1 MPVITTYGIFLPNG
15 RFLPNDSDG
24 HAKNASRFCEHYPEF
39 NQLKNNAKDLN
50 PDEFLI
56 TAGCGIVAGYNGDR
70 CFKIAADND
79 NPVIKNLAQ
88 EYQNSGFKIWPYWK
102 INNSYKKSLDTVIE
116 NMPEMKIVARN
127 EVFVV
132 MNLSGKVGFLIE
144 GKFYSNSGRGH
155 EANARDII
163 HEKGWDSE
171 WNSGNA
177 QDFLV
182 LHKRAIQIGSG
193 IFSKKIIASREFY
206 NESKIERVAKMYKIS
221 DYSHDL
227 IR

>member
-1 MPVITTYGIFLPNG
+1 MPIITYGIFLPNG
-15 RFLPNDSDG
+15 RFLPNDADG
-24 HAKNASRFCEHYPEF
+24 HAKNACRFCEHYPEL
-39 NQLKNNAKDLN
+39 NQLRNNANDLKS
-50 PDEFLI
+50 DDFLI
-56 TAGCGIVAGYNGDR
+56 TAECGIVVGYNGNR
-70 CFKIAADND
+70 CFKVAVDNG
-79 NPVIKNLAQ
+79 NPVINNLAK
-88 EYQNSGFKIWPYWK
+88 EYKDCGFEIWPYWN
-102 INNSYKKSLDTVIE
+102 INNNYKNSLDIVIEKMPKMTVI
-116 NMPEMKIVARN
+116 VRN
-127 EVFVV
+127 EVIDI
-132 MNLSGKVGFLIE
+132 MNLYGKVGFLIE

-171 WNSGNA
+171 WNNGNA

-193 IFSKKIIASREFY
+193 IFHEKIIASREFY
-206 NESKIERVAKMYKIS
+206 NESKIEKVAKMYNII